1 MILAAWNSPSG
12 SIRRGDGVAAG
23 LVDSIAGGELIALP
37 VLLMLGLPVPVALGT
52 NKFQPRAASPP
63 PRGITPAAAS
73 WISAPSRLGIT
84 ATFIGAVAGYWW
96 CKTDTHLLGRLI
108 PWLLAVILVY
118 TIFRPKLGEHDQP
131 PRMGTNAFFIVAG
144 LGLGFYDGFFG
155 PGRRFA
161 LSIALIVGIGQ
172 NFTKATACT
181 KVMNL
186 TSNVAS
192 VALFSYAGLMNYP
205 AGITMGAG
213 QIIGGQLGSN
223 LVMRKGVR
231 FIRPIFLTIVTL
243 TLCAAGVGKLPL
255 RS

>member
-1 MILAAWNSPSG
+1 MEFALWVYPLLFAI
-12 SIRRGDGVAAG
+12 GVAAG
-23 LVDSIAGGELIALP
+23 LVDSIAGGGGLIALP
-37 VLLMLGLPVPVALGT
+37 VLLMLGLPVPVALAT
-52 NKFQPRAASPP
+52 NKFQSLCGVSSSAWNYTRRGLVDLRAC
-63 PRGITPAAAS
+63 
-73 WISAPSRLGIT
+73 RLGVA
-84 ATFIGAVAGYWW
+84 ATFIGAVAGVLVVQ
-96 CKTDTHLLGRLI
+96 KTDTHLLGRLI

-118 TIFRPKLGEHDQP
+118 TIFRPKLGENDQP
-131 PRMGTNAFFIVAG
+131 PRMGTKAFFIVAG

-155 PGRRFA
+155 PGVGS
-161 LSIALIVGIGQ
+161 LWTIALIVGLGQ
-172 NFTKATACT
+172 NFTKATAYT

-223 LVMRKGVR
+223 MVMRKGVR

-243 TLCAAGVGKLPL
+243 TLIRLVWVNY
-255 RS
+255 R

>member
-1 MILAAWNSPSG
+1 MEIALWAYPVLFA
-12 SIRRGDGVAAG
+12 IGVAAG
-23 LVDSIAGGELIALP
+23 VVDAIAGGGGLIALP

-52 NKFQPRAASPP
+52 NKFQSLCGVSSSAWNYTRRGLVDLRAC
-63 PRGITPAAAS
+63 
-73 WISAPSRLGIT
+73 RLGIA
-84 ATFIGAVAGYWW
+84 ATFIGAVIGVLTVQ
-96 CKTDTHLLGRLI
+96 KTDTHLLGRLI

-118 TIFRPKLGEHDQP
+118 TIFRPALGEHDQP
-131 PRMGTNAFFIVAG
+131 TRMGTRTFFIVAG
-144 LGLGFYDGFFG
+144 LALGFYDGFFG
-155 PGRRFA
+155 PGVGS
-161 LSIALIVGIGQ
+161 LWTITLIVGLGQ

-213 QIIGGQLGSN
+213 QIIGGQLGSG
-223 LVMRKGVR
+223 LVIKKGVR

-243 TLCAAGVGKLPL
+243 TLIRLVWVNYH
-255 RS
+255 